1 MFLEEFVNNLYSL
14 LFKYS
19 AEFTRNYYFVARVCW
34 ICIQIMYFFIQLCL
48 CFSRNVSV
56 SFKLCNFP
64 KTLSHHTFLTYI
76 TSFLSLK
83 SSTTSSQY
91 VEKEHNQEERQN
103 QLANS
108 SNFCSKKTWKNR
120 VSGFKIL
127 TYDLSRSQKS
137 LFSGSYFLLFAL
149 L

>member
-14 LFKYS
+14 LFKYL

-64 KTLSHHTFLTYI
+64 KTLSHHTFFDLYY
-76 TSFLSLK
+76 FLPLFEEQHNLPIVCRKGTQSGGEIELVGK
-83 SSTTSSQY
+83 QLQLLLQKD
-91 VEKEHNQEERQN
+91 VEK
-103 QLANS
+103 
-108 SNFCSKKTWKNR
+108 
-120 VSGFKIL
+120 
-127 TYDLSRSQKS
+127 
-137 LFSGSYFLLFAL
+137 
-149 L
+149 